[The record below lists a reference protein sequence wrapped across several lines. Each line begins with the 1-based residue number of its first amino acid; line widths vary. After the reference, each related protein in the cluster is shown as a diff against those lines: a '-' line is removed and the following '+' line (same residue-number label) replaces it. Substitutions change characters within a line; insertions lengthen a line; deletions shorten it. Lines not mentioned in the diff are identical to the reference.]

1 MGFKN
6 TSGEDAKQAYDNG
19 TLFVDIREQLEYDE
33 IRIPGSTL
41 IPMSQMNQRWEEIPK
56 DKEVVLY
63 CRTGSRSMYLIQQLQ
78 QMGFEN
84 LINLEGG
91 IVKWYQFN
99 YPVEQG

>member
-6 TSGEDAKQAYDNG
+6 SSGEEAKESYDNG
-19 TLFVDIREQLEYDE
+19 TLFIDIREQMEYDE

-41 IPMSQMNQRWEEIPK
+41 IPMSQINQRWEEIPK

-91 IVKWYQFN
+91 IVKWSQYN